1 MDKFRVGDRVR
12 VHYSSIHPSK
22 NLYELRGYGNDEPAV
37 VVSKIDKDDSLLKY
51 FVKFDKPL
59 NSSDLRLWVSED
71 ELEPLAPIPD
81 GGTPADEPKPD
92 ARVRYAVTREGK
104 PDGYDFDKENCYRT
118 YDDAVTSAKK
128 NFYDGDKQHV
138 EVWKLVAIVNP
149 PAEPEVVKLEETME
163 WVVIVEST
171 NDIIDRFSTYEEAFA
186 VACDFTKRYEQAVI
200 RLEE

>member
-1 MDKFRVGDRVR
+1 MYKFRVGDRVR

-22 NLYELRGYGNDEPAV
+22 NLYELRGYGNDEPA

-81 GGTPADEPKPD
+81 GWTPADEPKPD

>member
-1 MDKFRVGDRVR
+1 VGVYRKVGDT
-12 VHYSSIHPSK
+12 SPS
-22 NLYELRGYGNDEPAV
+22 GIMGQVEPER
-37 VVSKIDKDDSLLKY
+37 K
-51 FVKFDKPL
+51 
-59 NSSDLRLWVSED
+59 
-71 ELEPLAPIPD
+71 
-81 GGTPADEPKPD
+81 ADP
-92 ARVRYAVTREGK
+92 RVRYAVTREGK

>member
-1 MDKFRVGDRVR
+1 MKKFKVGDRVEHR
-12 VHYSSIHPSK
+12 SSVTGSVADVLPSG
-22 NLYELRGYGNDEPAV
+22 NYYVRLDRPAFPGDDCMWAFGESEL
-37 VVSKIDKDDSLLKY
+37 S
-51 FVKFDKPL
+51 
-59 NSSDLRLWVSED
+59 
-71 ELEPLAPIPD
+71 PLAPIPD
-81 GGTPADEPKPD
+81 GWTPADEPKPD